1 MMNLGVSDPSFHKGS
16 IALRPWST
24 DIGTPLRPKF
34 MQKKATWVVVKIMV
48 PFGVPNIVRHLI
60 FRVPN

>member
-1 MMNLGVSDPSFHKGS
+1 MMNLGVSDPSFLKGS

-34 MQKKATWVVVKIMV
+34 MQKKLHGWLSKLWSLS
-48 PFGVPNIVRHLI
+48 GSLI
-60 FRVPN
+60 